1 MSDSKKRKTIVIGHK
16 NPDTDSICSAICYAN
31 LKRILTGEKFT
42 PARAGHVNSETQYVL
57 DYFGVEAPKLIE
69 NVRTQVKDIEIRNMI
84 KNVLERGKVDVY
96 IYFDNAE
103 DEKDVAVNQS
113 VVRQYYNQMLEVAS
127 SLGVEIN
134 KSELLQTIMRFPDTM
149 QAKMEELD
157 EEGWNC
163 LKRAIEKALSDVDD
177 FRIQEGKVLIADIL
191 KRIELIKSLSGEVPQ
206 FEKQRVITIKQ
217 RLQDKM
223 KEWGEIKNIDENR
236 LEQEIIYY
244 LEKLDITEEK
254 VRLANHCKYFVETV
268 EKEEAPGRKLGF
280 IAQEIGREINTMGSK
295 ANDHDIQKLVVR
307 MKDELEKIKEQSLN
321 VL

>member
-1 MSDSKKRKTIVIGHK
+1 MIKSMTGFGKATVDCGTKKVIVEVKSLHSKQLDINLRT
-16 NPDTDSICSAICYAN
+16 PSIY
-31 LKRILTGEKFT
+31 KE
-42 PARAGHVNSETQYVL
+42 
-57 DYFGVEAPKLIE
+57 
-69 NVRTQVKDIEIRNMI
+69 KDIEIRNMI

-113 VVRQYYNQMLEVAS
+113 VVKQYYNQMLEVAG

-163 LKRAIEKALSDVDD
+163 LKSAIEKALADVDA

-206 FEKQRVITIKQ
+206 FEKQRVVTIKQ

>member
-1 MSDSKKRKTIVIGHK
+1 MIKSMTGFGKATVDCGTKKVIVEVKSLNSKQLDINLRT
-16 NPDTDSICSAICYAN
+16 PSIY
-31 LKRILTGEKFT
+31 KE
-42 PARAGHVNSETQYVL
+42 
-57 DYFGVEAPKLIE
+57 
-69 NVRTQVKDIEIRNMI
+69 KDIEIRNMI
-84 KNVLERGKVDVY
+84 KNVY